1 MFISVKQLEEDMGVD
16 KRIGRFFVDRLV
28 PKDNS
33 FWKDRLLYISF
44 GNGFLSIPVYYDI
57 LYRIGMSLEE
67 LLDER
72 HIVFMEQVM
81 HFAILHERNQITVA
95 EELTAIRN
103 LLNGRVQH
111 AGWFQKLN
119 RYLDQDVLNTLGPFG
134 LHFPSLNRADV
145 FLYIL
150 CDLPLNDE
158 QWQSAIKYW
167 YALHPTYLIMD
178 DVCDYGKDLKA
189 GEENVVVDLGGGLS
203 GFEKTFDLYR
213 ENCET
218 LHEIN
223 PLLSGFLLTNE
234 EKLREHIP
242 LNC

>member
-1 MFISVKQLEEDMGVD
+1 VFISKRQLEEEMGVD
-16 KRIGRFFVDRLV
+16 KRIGKFFVDRRV

-57 LYRIGMSLEE
+57 LYRIGMPLEK
-67 LLDER
+67 LLDEK
-72 HIVFMEQVM
+72 HIMFMEQLM
-81 HFAILHERNQITVA
+81 HFAILQERNQITIP
-95 EELTAIRN
+95 EELAEIRN
-103 LLNGRVQH
+103 LLNGRVKS

-119 RYLDQDVLNTLGPFG
+119 RYLDQEVLKTLGPFG

-150 CDLPLNDE
+150 CDLPLNE
-158 QWQSAIKYW
+158 EHWQSALKYW

-178 DVCDYGKDLKA
+178 DMCDYGKDLKA
-189 GEENVVVDLGGGLS
+189 GEENVVVDLGGGS
-203 GFEKTFDLYR
+203 IGFEKTFELYR
-213 ENCET
+213 QNCET
-218 LHEIN
+218 LQEIN
-223 PLLSGFLLTNE
+223 PQLSGFLLTKE
-234 EKLREHIP
+234 ESLREYIP